1 MCIWIRLY
9 PKHLL
14 AQQQLRSYSQVKPRV
29 LQFKCIAHPKVK
41 ILSSFTHPHVFPN
54 LYDIFFFCRTQKK
67 PFWKMFQQFL
77 LIYWKSAG
85 SKTTLDPNDFY
96 CMNLKKQTLKHFLKY
111 ILLCPQRM
119 SIWWQNVHLCIFWSM
134 FMHVWFTFSF
144 LSVLLASLCIRWAP
158 LMSQSLS
165 ALPWRMKKGHVILGN
180 SLSIR
185 AAASINCIPNETRSP
200 PW

>member
-1 MCIWIRLY
+1 M
-9 PKHLL
+9 
-14 AQQQLRSYSQVKPRV
+14 V
-29 LQFKCIAHPKVK
+29 LNCSLFHKYANI
-41 ILSSFTHPHVFPN
+41 FTVFLQN
-54 LYDIFFFCRTQKK
+54 YASNHSCGFSCKMTW
-67 PFWKMFQQFL
+67 FWKMFQQFL

-85 SKTTLDPNDFY
+85 SKPTLAPNDFY
-96 CMNLKKQTLKHFLKY
+96 YMDLKKQTLKHFSKY
-111 ILLCPQRM
+111 ILLCSTKDEQMLREC
-119 SIWWQNVHLCIFWSM
+119 SFLHLWSM

-165 ALPWRMKKGHVILGN
+165 ASPWRMKKGHVMLGN

-185 AAASINCIPNETRSP
+185 AAASISCIPNEMRSP